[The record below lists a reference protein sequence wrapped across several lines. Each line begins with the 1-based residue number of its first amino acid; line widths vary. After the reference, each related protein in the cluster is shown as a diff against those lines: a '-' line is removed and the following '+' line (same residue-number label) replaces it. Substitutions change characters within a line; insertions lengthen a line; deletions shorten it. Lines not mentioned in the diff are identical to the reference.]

1 MALDS
6 EFIILPVTQ
15 LAETSKRL
23 KAEGYRFVQMLAI
36 RRPLGLDLVYSFM
49 KDDRL
54 ENYRLVNV
62 DFDVEVPSVTGEF
75 LNAFVFENE
84 AHDLFGAKITGIAI
98 DFKGKFYGLT
108 TETPMKF
115 SNESRERLEKG
126 GPLGQKEREARAAA
140 AAAAKA
146 KAEEE
151 AKAKAAEEANKA
163 EEEKKAQEGGKAEE
177 KPAEKPAEP
186 KAEEKQ
192 PAEPP
197 KAEEKPADKPA
208 EAPKKADDED
218 AAKKLEE
225 KLKGMDPE
233 KAAKVRAALEAK
245 AKKAAAAAKE
255 AGNE

>member
-6 EFIILPVTQ
+6 EFIILPVTE

-49 KDDRL
+49 KDNRL
-54 ENYRLVNV
+54 VNYRLVNV
-62 DFDVEVPSVTGEF
+62 GFDVEVPSVTGEF

-84 AHDLFGAKITGIAI
+84 AQDLFGVKITDIAI

-108 TETPMKF
+108 SETPMKF
-115 SNESRERLEKG
+115 SGESRERLEKG
-126 GPLGQKEREARAAA
+126 AALGQKERDARA

-146 KAEEE
+146 KADAE
-151 AKAKAAEEANKA
+151 AKAKAEEAA
-163 EEEKKAQEGGKAEE
+163 KKADAQPVEA
-177 KPAEKPAEP
+177 P
-186 KAEEKQ
+186 KAED
-192 PAEPP
+192 
-197 KAEEKPADKPA
+197 KPADKPA
-208 EAPKKADDED
+208 ETPEKADDEE
-218 AAKKLEE
+218 AQKKLEE

-233 KAAKVRAALEAK
+233 KAAKVRAAMEAK